1 MNRRV
6 RLLAT
11 LLAAFA
17 ALFTVSAATAQAA
30 PDPDIFVF
38 SAPQGPCETA
48 GGNGVTGGVFADYAC
63 NPIFIDYGLF
73 VEPTYGSFDDVYIAT
88 FADEPT
94 CEAAGDNGVNGGVW
108 ADYQCVIGTASGYL
122 LLVSN

>member
-6 RLLAT
+6 RLFAT

-17 ALFTVSAATAQAA
+17 ALFTVSAGTASAT
-30 PDPDIFVF
+30 PDPDTFIL
-38 SAPQGPCETA
+38 SAPQGPCEAA
-48 GGNGVTGGVFADYAC
+48 GGNGVSGGVFADYRC
-63 NPIFIDYGLF
+63 TPIFVNYGLF

-88 FADEPT
+88 LADEPT

-108 ADYQCVIGTASGYL
+108 ATYQCVIGTVSGYL